1 MSRINEV
8 SHELDKLKADEHK
21 LSLKINSMHLA
32 SKSDFNVVEIYRLLL
47 TERGRIKINN
57 FLHSQKIKLIINPI
71 KKKFFELDI
80 YHAEEKLD
88 TIDVTPDGY
97 VARRGLHI

>member
-1 MSRINEV
+1 
-8 SHELDKLKADEHK
+8 
-21 LSLKINSMHLA
+21 MHLA

-80 YHAEEKLD
+80 YHADKNLD
-88 TIDVTPDGY
+88 TIDVTPNGY
-97 VARRGLHI
+97 TARYKTHLK